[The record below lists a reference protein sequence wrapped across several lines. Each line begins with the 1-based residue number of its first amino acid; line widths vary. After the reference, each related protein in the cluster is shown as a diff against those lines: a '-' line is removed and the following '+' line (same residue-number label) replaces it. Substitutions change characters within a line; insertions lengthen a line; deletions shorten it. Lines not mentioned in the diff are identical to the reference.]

1 MATLNA
7 SVQRARESRGE
18 SDEHATVHEMKP
30 RKKAAAK
37 KTVKKAPA
45 KKGAA
50 KKTTMKKTAGRKPRS
65 AQDLPGVVITWREKR
80 GGRDRGRAGNFQSTA
95 TPPEEVRPMNA
106 VSMWVLPLPV
116 TAGD

>member
-65 AQDLPGVVITWREKR
+65 A
-80 GGRDRGRAGNFQSTA
+80 
-95 TPPEEVRPMNA
+95 
-106 VSMWVLPLPV
+106 
-116 TAGD
+116 